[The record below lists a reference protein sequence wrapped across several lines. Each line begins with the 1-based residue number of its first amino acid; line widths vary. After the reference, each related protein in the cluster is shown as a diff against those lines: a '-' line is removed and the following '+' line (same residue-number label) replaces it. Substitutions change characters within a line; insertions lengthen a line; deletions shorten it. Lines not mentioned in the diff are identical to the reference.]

1 MMTQISESAMQ
12 AAVTAHEGAPEHP
25 AGQISLGSGGAL
37 GLRSRLLSVS
47 EGDIGYT
54 HDLPWT
60 TMTNPL

>member
-1 MMTQISESAMQ
+1 MTQISESAMQ

-25 AGQISLGSGGAL
+25 AGRISLGSSGGAL

-47 EGDIGYT
+47 EGDIGYS
-54 HDLPWT
+54 HDLPFT